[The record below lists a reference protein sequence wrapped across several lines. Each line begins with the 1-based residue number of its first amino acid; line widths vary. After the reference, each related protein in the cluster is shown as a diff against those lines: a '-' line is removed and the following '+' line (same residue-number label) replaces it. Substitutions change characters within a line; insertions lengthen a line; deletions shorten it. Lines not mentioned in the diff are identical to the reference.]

1 MCGINFPMAFETWSL
16 HCLDGFYI
24 LARISGGPA
33 RAIQKWLRLLSG
45 CRAGE
50 FELLGSTRRWIQEC
64 VDFVRNFKSFTN
76 GELVAAV
83 FDKFPALSQDRN
95 VWSTILALVEC
106 FSFRDAAQIAIH
118 SDREL
123 KMNACEQYS
132 GYLECLSDSL
142 AMDRDFLQQVI
153 ELDPDALCMQSSE
166 WGSSA
171 SVSGSLDR
179 WKKPET
185 LPCWSMGYSWPATTL
200 SSHRS
205 KDKSVF
211 CQGLVHAWLEIAFRQ
226 ITFQNLFG
234 QKQIFLW
241 LAQYGKENPFRYTS
255 DRLKC
260 DATFVLQVVELQPY
274 SFHFV
279 SEEI

>member
-1 MCGINFPMAFETWSL
+1 M
-16 HCLDGFYI
+16 
-24 LARISGGPA
+24 
-33 RAIQKWLRLLSG
+33 
-45 CRAGE
+45 
-50 FELLGSTRRWIQEC
+50 
-64 VDFVRNFKSFTN
+64 
-76 GELVAAV
+76 AAV

-153 ELDPDALCMQSSE
+153 ELNPDALCNLPNEAPQHQFQDLLTDE
-166 WGSSA
+166 RNLKRFLADKW
-171 SVSGSLDR
+171 VIHDR
-179 WKKPET
+179 LLLC
-185 LPCWSMGYSWPATTL
+185 LPIEVRTSRSFVKAWFTPAWRLLFDRLL
-200 SSHRS
+200 SRI
-205 KDKSVF
+205 F
-211 CQGLVHAWLEIAFRQ
+211 CGR
-226 ITFQNLFG
+226 
-234 QKQIFLW
+234 KQIFLW